1 MQVVRLLTSII
12 ICEAAGLIGSVFTA
26 PAIGTW
32 YAGLNKPI
40 FNPPNWL
47 FAPVWT
53 LLFLLMGVA
62 AYLVYEKGWSAPG
75 VPRALIL
82 FAVQLVFNILWSVL
96 FFGMKLPFYAFI
108 EIVIL
113 WGLILLNIL
122 EFYKISQPAGL
133 ILIPYLAWVSFAAAL
148 NLAIFRLNS

>member
-1 MQVVRLLTSII
+1 MRLLVAII
-12 ICEAAGLIGSVFTA
+12 ICEGAGLIGSFFTT

-32 YAGLNKPI
+32 YAGLTKPS
-40 FNPPNWL
+40 FSPPNWL

-62 AYLVYEKGWSAPG
+62 AYLVYEKGVSDPG
-75 VPRALIL
+75 VQRALIL
-82 FAVQLVFNILWSVL
+82 FAVQLVFNILWSVI

-113 WGLILLNIL
+113 WGLTLLNIL
-122 EFYKISQPAGL
+122 EFYQISQTAGL

-148 NLAIFRLNS
+148 NLAAFRLNS